1 MPEKS
6 EGYALRTTLSVSLSA
21 ESESVGTFSEKS
33 PPTPPKTMLILFRVS
48 WIQIPDVLFIYKY
61 TCKSTLFSEGD
72 NTCQQNSIRT
82 TASEFC
88 G

>member
-33 PPTPPKTMLILFRVS
+33 PPTPPENDAYPFQSFMDSDT
-48 WIQIPDVLFIYKY
+48 
-61 TCKSTLFSEGD
+61 
-72 NTCQQNSIRT
+72 
-82 TASEFC
+82 
-88 G
+88 